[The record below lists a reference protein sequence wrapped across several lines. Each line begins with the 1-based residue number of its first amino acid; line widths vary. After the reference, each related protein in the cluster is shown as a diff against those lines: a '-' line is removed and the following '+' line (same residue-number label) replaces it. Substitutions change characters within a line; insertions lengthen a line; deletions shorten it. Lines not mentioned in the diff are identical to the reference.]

1 MQRKRLYIV
10 DDDTSLLETLS
21 AALSSQYE
29 IMAFGSGI
37 DAITSAHT
45 RPPDILVT
53 DLNMPQMNG
62 FELIYAIR
70 QLCPACRVVL
80 MSGSIFMSEQESSHE
95 HTGTR
100 LLAKPFT
107 ASTLLQII
115 ASL

>member
-1 MQRKRLYIV
+1 LERKQLYIV
-10 DDDTSLLETLS
+10 DDEPSILEALS

-29 IMAFGSGI
+29 TMAFASGI
-37 DAITSAHT
+37 EALTSAHT
-45 RPPDILVT
+45 RPPDVLVT

-80 MSGSIFMSEQESSHE
+80 MSGNIVVPEPESSTE

-100 LLAKPFT
+100 FLAKPFAT
-107 ASTLLQII
+107 STLLRII